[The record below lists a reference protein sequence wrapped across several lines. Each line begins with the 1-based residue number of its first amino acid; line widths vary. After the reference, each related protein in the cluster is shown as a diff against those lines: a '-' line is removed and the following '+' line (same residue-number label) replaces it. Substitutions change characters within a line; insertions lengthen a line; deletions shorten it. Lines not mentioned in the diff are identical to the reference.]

1 LVPGDPEKNG
11 PPLRALTGHQ
21 NRFRVQLIQIRSSV
35 LPFDPSRITFTLAL
49 QRFEEPQHPRGVESR
64 SGDRGER
71 IWVWSNPMH
80 RKSGYLIGFGGAL
93 AMLSFIGSLE
103 VEVAAARTGVQAR
116 PVQAIP
122 INRTLKGDRLPSV
135 PGPSSSRR
143 PLAAPELNEPKLP
156 DGCHAAMNPPKH
168 AFAPEV
174 PGRCVS

>member
-1 LVPGDPEKNG
+1 
-11 PPLRALTGHQ
+11 
-21 NRFRVQLIQIRSSV
+21 
-35 LPFDPSRITFTLAL
+35 
-49 QRFEEPQHPRGVESR
+49 
-64 SGDRGER
+64 
-71 IWVWSNPMH
+71 MH

-122 INRTLKGDRLPSV
+122 VNRTLKGDRLPSV

-143 PLAAPELNEPKLP
+143 PLTAPELNEPKLP